1 MGEELS
7 SKSVY
12 FPTISRWLL
21 KKNLSFLIMPTCVC
35 IESSDEFWWDVH
47 ICISVHKTSTHTQWV
62 SFFFSLSLNTP
73 MANGVW
79 QWWCTN
85 TLNCLEIRYNLSRG
99 DSDETKKM
107 NDNVILTLAA
117 SNSTGSAHGQEHSCA
132 WRSHKKSLRAAIFLL
147 IIM

>member
-1 MGEELS
+1 MACVWMGEELS

-21 KKNLSFLIMPTCVC
+21 FNRAELCLYRIINEIYTFTFHFTKLQL
-35 IESSDEFWWDVH
+35 
-47 ICISVHKTSTHTQWV
+47 THSEWA
-62 SFFFSLSLNTP
+62 FFFFSLNTP
-73 MANGVW
+73 MANGVC

-117 SNSTGSAHGQEHSCA
+117 SNRTGSAHGQEHSCA
-132 WRSHKKSLRAAIFLL
+132 WRSDKKSLRAAIFLL
-147 IIM
+147 III